1 MPRPQKERI
10 IFKQPLFTRFKPAG
24 IKASVLDR
32 VDLTIDEYE
41 AIRLADYLGYN
52 HLQASK
58 IMDISRSTFSRLVDK
73 ARNKIA
79 TFIIEGKE
87 LDIAGGSVR
96 FSKDLFKC
104 LDCGAIFE
112 PNSEIPICPECN
124 SNNTINLSASYGHG
138 RGRRRRHGR
147 RR

>member
-10 IFKQPLFTRFKPAG
+10 IFKQPIFTRFKPAG
-24 IKASVLDR
+24 IKASVLER
-32 VDLTIDEYE
+32 IDLTIDEYE

-52 HLQASK
+52 HLNASK
-58 IMDISRSTFSRLVDK
+58 EMNISRSTFSRLVDK

-79 TFIIEGKE
+79 SFIIEGKE

-104 LDCGAIFE
+104 LDCGEIFQ
-112 PNSEIPICPECN
+112 PNTEILICPNCN
-124 SNNTINLSASYGHG
+124 SNNIISLNDSYGHG
-138 RGRRRRHGR
+138 RGRRRHRGR